1 MIAEHIDFEVKRLLK
16 RHDYGSYK
24 NVEIIKGIMKTS
36 MTKVDSTSIFYIQ
49 TVEMKSIK
57 YEHLI

>member
-36 MTKVDSTSIFYIQ
+36 RTKVDSTSI
-49 TVEMKSIK
+49 S
-57 YEHLI
+57 